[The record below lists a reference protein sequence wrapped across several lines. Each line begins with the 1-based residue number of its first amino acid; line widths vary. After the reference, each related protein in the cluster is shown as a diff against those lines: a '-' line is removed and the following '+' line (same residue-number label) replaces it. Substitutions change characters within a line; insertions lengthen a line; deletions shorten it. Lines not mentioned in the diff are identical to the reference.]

1 MAHLFSHLN
10 PVPSFPP
17 YTGPYAVGTV
27 DVEIPVANLPSPSP
41 APDPK
46 LSTVHFRI
54 FYPCEEPQKHPKRTY
69 WIPDPQREY
78 LGAYARFLGAGP
90 SVAELFSC
98 VERAHTS
105 SHAIK
110 ANGTVVSRYLPRLLY
125 HVTMPVFQGA
135 RLLPAPTKKKRWPVM
150 VFSHGLGGSRN
161 AYSHLLG
168 SLSSHGVVVVAPDHR
183 DGSAPMALI
192 KSVKQRGKVERV
204 EYRTVPHKPSPE
216 VEEGRSQQLRIRLWE
231 LGLAHEAMLKIDR
244 GDEVVNLSVSDQH
257 PDDSLSMFR
266 STLGLHEPGSITWAG
281 HSFGAATVVQFVK
294 SVFWRPSQ
302 RQGPEPYLADYQPL
316 YTPSTGSH
324 TVHQIT
330 PKSPVTLLD
339 LWTLPLR
346 GKPMRW
352 LWNKPLPSYT
362 PNGPGGANLLTI
374 LSEAFFKWR
383 GNLTQTKRVLC
394 SDPSTEHPASLAK
407 PGPHIFYPVSS
418 AHLSQSDFGILF
430 PRVTKMVF
438 KADDPER
445 TLRLNT
451 RAILQVLR
459 LNGIEVAD
467 TSRIDMEEEEHAVEK
482 RPNGVQN
489 GHVKGVVAKNDGSPA
504 KQDWKILATDGSVHG
519 WISLSVDDDSGTRGT
534 NGVTD
539 ADAMPSEAVMQNEV
553 MNIEEGEKERL

>member
-1 MAHLFSHLN
+1 M
-10 PVPSFPP
+10 
-17 YTGPYAVGTV
+17 
-27 DVEIPVANLPSPSP
+27 
-41 APDPK
+41 
-46 LSTVHFRI
+46 
-54 FYPCEEPQKHPKRTY
+54 
-69 WIPDPQREY
+69 
-78 LGAYARFLGAGP
+78 
-90 SVAELFSC
+90 
-98 VERAHTS
+98 
-105 SHAIK
+105 
-110 ANGTVVSRYLPRLLY
+110 
-125 HVTMPVFQGA
+125 
-135 RLLPAPTKKKRWPVM
+135 
-150 VFSHGLGGSRN
+150 
-161 AYSHLLG
+161 
-168 SLSSHGVVVVAPDHR
+168 
-183 DGSAPMALI
+183 
-192 KSVKQRGKVERV
+192 
-204 EYRTVPHKPSPE
+204 
-216 VEEGRSQQLRIRLWE
+216 
-231 LGLAHEAMLKIDR
+231 
-244 GDEVVNLSVSDQH
+244 
-257 PDDSLSMFR
+257 
-266 STLGLHEPGSITWAG
+266 
-281 HSFGAATVVQFVK
+281 
-294 SVFWRPSQ
+294 
-302 RQGPEPYLADYQPL
+302 
-316 YTPSTGSH
+316 
-324 TVHQIT
+324 
-330 PKSPVTLLD
+330 
-339 LWTLPLR
+339 
-346 GKPMRW
+346 
-352 LWNKPLPSYT
+352 
-362 PNGPGGANLLTI
+362 TI